1 MSAAAEPVA
10 YAICRHC
17 AAVFHAGR
25 RCPACDGD
33 VAAAEAIAA
42 ATAHALEPASV
53 TELRARSVRPRRILV
68 PLVGVSALMLGLGV
82 GLAWLIVH
90 ESTTRDAAAATTTS
104 IREADR

>member
-1 MSAAAEPVA
+1 MSAEPVA

-25 RCPACDGD
+25 RCPHCDGD
-33 VAAAEAIAA
+33 VAAGEAIAA
-42 ATAHALEPASV
+42 ATAHALEPAV
-53 TELRARSVRPRRILV
+53 IADLRARAARPHRILV
-68 PLVGVSALMLGLGV
+68 PLVGVTALMLGLGV

-90 ESTTRDAAAATTTS
+90 ESSPGDAAAATTSS